1 MSSSAA
7 AAAAAPEELAQ
18 GKVFFGPFDVTT
30 QVFYLTQHSF
40 ALVNLKPLLPG
51 HVLVCPKK
59 PHRRLTDLSSPELV
73 DLFAAVQVVQ
83 RMLAACYF
91 GKDGSSDL
99 ADGEVSEVDLQKGS
113 FNLAIQD
120 GPEAG
125 QTVPHVHVHI
135 LPRIRGATAKDAS
148 TDGDALYEKMA
159 DEPGNV
165 GGAQWDA
172 VAVAGGDGAQD
183 EKFGSRPRPGGRFP
197 KIEDAARE
205 ARTMQE
211 MEAEAAEFRK
221 VLSRVLRNRK

>member
-1 MSSSAA
+1 MSFSSPAA
-7 AAAAAPEELAQ
+7 LEALLPRE
-18 GKVFFGPFDVTT
+18 KIYFGPFEVST

-51 HVLVCPKK
+51 HVLVCPKQ
-59 PHRRLTDLSSPELV
+59 PHRRLTDLSPAELV

-83 RMLAACYF
+83 RMLAAYYF
-91 GKDGSSDL
+91 GEESS
-99 ADGEVSEVDLQKGS
+99 SEVDGKTEVDLHKGS

-125 QTVPHVHVHI
+125 QTVPHVHVHV
-135 LPRIRGATAKDAS
+135 LPRIRGTTAKDNT

-159 DEPGNV
+159 EEPGNV

-172 VAVAGGDGAQD
+172 AAAADGDGANEERLGD
-183 EKFGSRPRPGGRFP
+183 RPRPGGRFP
-197 KIEDAARE
+197 RIEDAARE
-205 ARTMQE
+205 ARSMKE

-221 VLSRVLRNRK
+221 ALNRVLPNGM

>member
-1 MSSSAA
+1 MSSSSAPAA
-7 AAAAAPEELAQ
+7 LEKLPRD
-18 GKVFFGPFDVTT
+18 KIYFGPFDVST
-30 QVFYLTQHSF
+30 QVFYETQHSF

-59 PHRRLTDLSSPELV
+59 QHRRLTDLSPTELV

-83 RMLAACYF
+83 RMLAAFYF
-91 GKDGSSDL
+91 GEESSREVDGK
-99 ADGEVSEVDLQKGS
+99 VEVDLHKGS

-125 QTVPHVHVHI
+125 QTVPHLHVHV

-159 DEPGNV
+159 KEPGNV

-172 VAVAGGDGAQD
+172 VAVAGGDGPQED
-183 EKFGSRPRPGGRFP
+183 KFGSRPRPGGQFP
-197 KIEDAARE
+197 RIEDATRE
-205 ARTMQE
+205 ARTMKE

-221 VLSRVLRNRK
+221 ALCKVLTDGR